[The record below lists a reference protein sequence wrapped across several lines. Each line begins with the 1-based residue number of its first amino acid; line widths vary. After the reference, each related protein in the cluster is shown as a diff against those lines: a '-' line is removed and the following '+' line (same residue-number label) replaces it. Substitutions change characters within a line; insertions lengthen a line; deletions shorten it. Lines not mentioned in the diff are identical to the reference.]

1 MKSVLNASV
10 PGADPRGGQTPYR
23 RALFLGAGSVL
34 VAALSV
40 RLALEVHRLLFD
52 PDGPIDLLML
62 HNLIRQWFAGVPFYE
77 DRGGIHPPGVFLLLW
92 PLYGWG
98 SEIATRWVYALATAI
113 AAAGFGRLLLREAG
127 FANPWERG
135 LIAILVVGSYPAAVT
150 IGNGQ
155 TTFFLLLAALAG
167 VLVCLRQPPGAAR
180 DAVLTGLF
188 LVALIKPNLTLPFFW
203 VIAFTRGWV
212 RPAALA
218 IGGYL
223 LATVASVAL
232 HGVTLADLPSMIA
245 AWYQRSDHGLVS
257 TGYGNV
263 HAWLGALGLKA
274 WILPASGLIFA
285 LHGLWAWRHRG
296 TDLWVLLGV
305 AAIVARIWGYHR
317 VYDDLLL
324 IFPLIALL
332 RLAHGEP
339 RRGEA
344 WALFLLGAA
353 ALAAPITPILAH
365 ATWTLVAVWLLQL
378 GYLMHRARGGAV
390 AGRGPATRRARSIA
404 A

>member
-1 MKSVLNASV
+1 M
-10 PGADPRGGQTPYR
+10 
-23 RALFLGAGSVL
+23 LFLGVGVVL
-34 VAALSV
+34 AAALSV
-40 RLALEVHRLLFD
+40 RLALEVHRLLFE
-52 PDGPIDLLML
+52 PGGPIDLLML

-98 SEIATRWVYALATAI
+98 SETTTRWVYALAAGI
-113 AAAGFGRLLLREAG
+113 AAAGLGRLLLRETGSAG
-127 FANPWERG
+127 PWARG
-135 LIAILVVGSYPAAVT
+135 LLAILLVGSYPAAVT

-155 TTFFLLLAALAG
+155 ITFFMLLAALAG
-167 VLVCLRQPPGAAR
+167 VLVCLRQPPGVGR
-180 DAVLTGLF
+180 DALLAGLF

-232 HGVTLADLPSMIA
+232 HGVTLADLPAMVA
-245 AWYQRSDHGLVS
+245 AWYQRSDYGLAR

-263 HAWLGALGLKA
+263 HAWLGSLGLQA

-296 TDLWVLLGV
+296 SDLWVLLGV

-324 IFPLIALL
+324 LFPLIALL

-339 RRGEA
+339 RSGGA
-344 WALFLLGAA
+344 WVLFLLGAA
-353 ALAAPITPILAH
+353 ALAAPVTPILAH
-365 ATWTLVAVWLLQL
+365 APWLLVAVWLLQL
-378 GYLMHRARGGAV
+378 GYLMGRARSGSV
-390 AGRGPATRRARSIA
+390 ALGGPATGRARPISA
-404 A
+404 

>member
-1 MKSVLNASV
+1 M
-10 PGADPRGGQTPYR
+10 
-23 RALFLGAGSVL
+23 LFLGVGAVL

-40 RLALEVHRLLFD
+40 RLALEVHRLLFE
-52 PDGPIDLLML
+52 PGGPIDLLML

-98 SEIATRWVYALATAI
+98 SETTTRWAYALAAGI
-113 AAAGFGRLLLREAG
+113 AVAGLGRLLLRETGSAG
-127 FANPWERG
+127 PWGRG
-135 LIAILVVGSYPAAVT
+135 LLAILLIGSYPAAVT

-155 TTFFLLLAALAG
+155 ITFFMLLAALAG
-167 VLVCLRQPPGAAR
+167 VLVCLRQPPGIRR
-180 DAVLTGLF
+180 DALLAGLF
-188 LVALIKPNLTLPFFW
+188 LAALIKPNLTLPFFW

-232 HGVTLADLPSMIA
+232 HGVTLADLPAMVA
-245 AWYQRSDHGLVS
+245 AWYQRSDYGLAR

-263 HAWLGALGLKA
+263 HAWLGALGLQA

-285 LHGLWAWRHRG
+285 LHGVWAWRHRG
-296 TDLWVLLGV
+296 SDLWVLLGV

-324 IFPLIALL
+324 LFPLVALL

-339 RRGEA
+339 RSGGA
-344 WALFLLGAA
+344 WVLFLLGAA
-353 ALAAPITPILAH
+353 ALAAPVTPILAH
-365 ATWTLVAVWLLQL
+365 APWLLVAVWLLQL
-378 GYLMHRARGGAV
+378 GYLMGRARSGSV
-390 AGRGPATRRARSIA
+390 ALGGPATGRARPISA
-404 A
+404 

>member
-10 PGADPRGGQTPYR
+10 AGADPRGGQASYR
-23 RALFLGAGSVL
+23 RALFLAAASILLAG
-34 VAALSV
+34 LSV
-40 RLALEVHRLLFD
+40 RLALEIQRLLFE
-52 PDGPIDLLML
+52 PGGPIDLRML
-62 HNLIRQWFAGVPFYE
+62 HNLIAQWFDGVPFYE

-98 SEIATRWVYALATAI
+98 SETSARWVYALAAAL
-113 AAAGFGRLLLREAG
+113 AAAGLVRLLLRESRPAR
-127 FANPWERG
+127 PWERA
-135 LIAILVVGSYPAAVT
+135 LVAILVIGSYPAAIT

-155 TTFFLLLAALAG
+155 ITFFVLLAAIGG
-167 VLVCLRQPPGAAR
+167 VLVSLRQAPGAAR
-180 DAVLTGLF
+180 DALLTGLF

-203 VIAFTRGWV
+203 VIAFTKGWV

-223 LATVASVAL
+223 FATVASVAL
-232 HGVTLADLPSMIA
+232 HGATPADLPAMIA
-245 AWYQRSDHGLVS
+245 AWYDRSDHGLVS

-263 HAWLGALGLKA
+263 HAWLGSLGLKA

-296 TDLWVLLGV
+296 ADLWVLLGV
-305 AAIVARIWGYHR
+305 AAIVARVWGYHR

-332 RLAHGEP
+332 RLGRGEP
-339 RRGEA
+339 RDGGA
-344 WALFLLGAA
+344 WLLFLLGAA
-353 ALAAPITPILAH
+353 ALAAPVTPILSH
-365 ATWTLVAVWLLQL
+365 ASWALVAVWLLQL
-378 GYLMHRARGGAV
+378 TYLL
-390 AGRGPATRRARSIA
+390 RRASPA
-404 A
+404 AVTVV